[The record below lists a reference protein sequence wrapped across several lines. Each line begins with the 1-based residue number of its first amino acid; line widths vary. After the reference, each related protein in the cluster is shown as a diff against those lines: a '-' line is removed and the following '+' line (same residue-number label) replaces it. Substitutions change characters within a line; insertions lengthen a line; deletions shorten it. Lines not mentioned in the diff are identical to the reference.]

1 MAVNTLAYLSQAQPY
16 KSGKVPD
23 PLAMLSSVQTLK
35 QQEQATELE
44 EKKLSDYEEDRQRK
58 WQLEKGEADR
68 AAAKEAD
75 EKISRSLDIRKN
87 AMDWAERLLPKMDY
101 DDYPT
106 FYQEAIA
113 NRIDESALPHPKDI
127 KSPEDWTNAR
137 ADMEAAIRKGREL
150 LGKDTEA
157 VAQIRRWRDEQQAGS
172 TESFLEFKVREKS
185 ALERVRAP
193 AAASPLGKLLEE
205 RDKLP
210 ANSPH
215 AEAYDSA
222 IKQKIEGQP
231 NEIKLTKQAL
241 AGDEEAKAILDNMTE
256 RKAVIAKA
264 SGEAMVEAKL
274 GAVDADGAAR
284 AIIEGRE
291 TLDNVRNTFGI
302 PVQEYVRKKVLEMD
316 PEFNFNKPRVKLAAV
331 KSSYAQQ
338 QKVRGAM
345 GSFVK
350 NLNKQLI
357 RVDDVI
363 QDVIKRVGIRAIDL
377 PMRELKTR
385 FVGSGH
391 EKVLE
396 SYMIEISNEIGKLS
410 TGSSASIRELSTDAQ
425 ERWAKIHDV
434 NLSFKELKHV
444 LDETGIMAN
453 MRLESVDEEMDETL
467 DILSNVRSPKKK
479 EKTSRF
485 KILKVE

>member
-16 KSGKVPD
+16 DVGPKTPGI
-23 PLAMLSSVQTLK
+23 LETLSAGEGY
-35 QQEQATELE
+35 QQKKQATKLGQKTLRDYDEDRRLKLE
-44 EKKLSDYEEDRQRK
+44 KATREETEAKAKALRDAQDWQQDFKEKVYDNASRQIPQLNLGNLKYFYEEYGKLGFGEETLPPFESIKTEEDVKKLQAVLTEKLRQ
-58 WQLEKGEADR
+58 
-68 AAAKEAD
+68 
-75 EKISRSLDIRKN
+75 
-87 AMDWAERLLPKMDY
+87 
-101 DDYPT
+101 
-106 FYQEAIA
+106 
-113 NRIDESALPHPKDI
+113 
-127 KSPEDWTNAR
+127 
-137 ADMEAAIRKGREL
+137 GREML
-150 LGKDTEA
+150 EKDTED
-157 VAQIRRWRDEQQAGS
+157 VAQRRRYDRAIESGEFSGS
-172 TESFLEFKVREKS
+172 LFDFAAQERAYEK
-185 ALERVRAP
+185 AKAP
-193 AAASPLGKLLEE
+193 AASPLGKLLEE

-210 ANSPH
+210 ADSPH

-222 IKQKIEGQP
+222 IKQKIQGQP

-241 AGDEEAKAILDNMTE
+241 AGDEEAKAILDNMTA

-274 GAVDADGAAR
+274 GAIDADGAAR
-284 AIIEGRE
+284 AVIEGRE
-291 TLDNVRNTFGI
+291 TLDNVRNTFGV
-302 PVQEYVRKKVLEMD
+302 PVQEYVRKKVLELD

-350 NLNKQLI
+350 NLNKQLV
-357 RVDDVI
+357 RVDGVI

-467 DILSNVRSPKKK
+467 NILSNIRSPKKK
-479 EKTSRF
+479 ASRF
-485 KILKVE
+485 KIIKVE